1 MPRHQLPEVL
11 SLIPKKPRQILEPE
25 FINGKLF
32 RLSQIPWTNTPTKE
46 KLQLTNI
53 LWLQLSLIL
62 KLTWEISV
70 ADAKVSN
77 ILPSEPQTQ
86 HI

>member
-1 MPRHQLPEVL
+1 LILKMPRQT
-11 SLIPKKPRQILEPE
+11 LEPE

-32 RLSQIPWTNTPTKE
+32 RLSQTPWTNTPTKE
-46 KLQLTNI
+46 KLPLTDTH
-53 LWLQLSLIL
+53 WPQLSLIL
-62 KLTWEISV
+62 KLTWEISA

-77 ILPSEPQTQ
+77 ISPSEPQAQ